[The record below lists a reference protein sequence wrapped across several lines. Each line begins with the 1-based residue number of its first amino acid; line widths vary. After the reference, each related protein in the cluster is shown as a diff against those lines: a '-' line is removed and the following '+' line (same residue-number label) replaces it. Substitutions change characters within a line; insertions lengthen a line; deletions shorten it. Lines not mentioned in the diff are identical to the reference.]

1 VTSACQRKTGNRGIL
16 PTFGLL
22 ISLPKY
28 PMPND
33 GEEYAATSSVAS
45 STDDS
50 PLCRKYIVK
59 PIAEGLLVQSRSRW
73 ICKMVNLYNVS
84 LN

>member
-1 VTSACQRKTGNRGIL
+1 ML

-45 STDDS
+45 STDNS
-50 PLCRKYIVK
+50 PLCRKYFVK
-59 PIAEGLLVQSRSRW
+59 PKAWIARPISKQMYLQNG
-73 ICKMVNLYNVS
+73 NLYNVS